1 MFKKDKIKQIVDKYD
16 PIGLL
21 AGGAPEDEYTSEIS
35 DILIILDNQFQKDQS
50 AVKIIEL
57 FEKSFGEDVIN
68 YRSIKLMIDEII
80 SIKE

>member
-35 DILIILDNQFQKDQS
+35 DILIMLDKEVQKNQLS
-50 AVKIIEL
+50 EKIIEL
-57 FEKSFGEDVIN
+57 FEKSFGEYVIN

-80 SIKE
+80 LIKE